1 MITALL
7 VGLAGTTGALLRYGT
22 DAGIEAYHA
31 RRRQTPQRDVP
42 FPAGTLIANAVGSL
56 IIGLCWGTLRE
67 AQLDIGQYNILAVG
81 LAGGLTTFST
91 LSVAAVT
98 LWRDGRVGAAV
109 VHVAGNLVLGLGAA
123 WLGLR
128 LVGAL

>member
-7 VGLAGTTGALLRYGT
+7 VGLAGTAGALLRYGT
-22 DAGIEAYHA
+22 DAGTEAYRA
-31 RRRQTPQRDVP
+31 RRRQPPQRDVP
-42 FPAGTLIANAVGSL
+42 FPAGTLIVNAVGSL
-56 IIGLCWGTLRE
+56 IIGLCWGMLRE
-67 AQLDIGQYNILAVG
+67 ARLEIDQYNILAVG
-81 LAGGLTTFST
+81 FAGGLTTFST

-109 VHVAGNLVLGLGAA
+109 VHVTGNLVLGLSAA
-123 WLGLR
+123 GLGLR